1 LITDDVVANADC
13 VLVAV
18 LVTLVVT
25 VAFAVCALLTDIVG
39 VEDRVAKALRLADL
53 SPPGGGGAASLAAI
67 NIAVI

>member
-39 VEDRVAKALRLADL
+39 VEDRVAKALRLAD
-53 SPPGGGGAASLAAI
+53 
-67 NIAVI
+67 